1 MLTQC
6 SSWGAVFCIVQ
17 PCLKVSLSAP
27 RSLPLSRFTGA
38 PPADGTPT
46 YDSLKGES
54 NPVGRIESKWANR
67 IQLGESNPVGRNR
80 IQLGEIESSWQNLRG
95 AIGLPRSRR
104 EATTHKVP
112 RHLQRA
118 RRLPCRPRVRG
129 ARRGA
134 ADGGGR
140 RGGGRR
146 AGRVDHGAPRPARLR
161 GGRARRA
168 ACRGARG
175 RLRRV
180 CGARRRSVCV
190 RGDLWAQKR
199 SATTLLTP
207 RSPGRRR
214 RYTGALVSFGRFS
227 FFWAPAF
234 RTANLNQI
242 LVLIYLNYLIKK
254 RRLRLG
260 NWDWLQWV
268 YIVFFPLVSVFPLV
282 STRTRHAAQLSE
294 PLLFQM
300 GSVS

>member
-134 ADGGGR
+134 ADGGGKD
-140 RGGGRR
+140 
-146 AGRVDHGAPRPARLR
+146 AGAGAAPGEWITEHHDPPVSCNCSKNFRVPAT
-161 GGRARRA
+161 ARKNSEL
-168 ACRGARG
+168 CF
-175 RLRRV
+175 
-180 CGARRRSVCV
+180 CV
-190 RGDLWAQKR
+190 
-199 SATTLLTP
+199 
-207 RSPGRRR
+207 
-214 RYTGALVSFGRFS
+214 
-227 FFWAPAF
+227 
-234 RTANLNQI
+234 
-242 LVLIYLNYLIKK
+242 
-254 RRLRLG
+254 
-260 NWDWLQWV
+260 
-268 YIVFFPLVSVFPLV
+268 
-282 STRTRHAAQLSE
+282 AAQRLN
-294 PLLFQM
+294 
-300 GSVS
+300 

>member
-1 MLTQC
+1 VLTQC

-161 GGRARRA
+161 EVVEPDAQRA
-168 ACRGARG
+168 AALEDAYAVYAARAGA
-175 RLRRV
+175 LFA
-180 CGARRRSVCV
+180 CGA
-190 RGDLWAQKR
+190 
-199 SATTLLTP
+199 
-207 RSPGRRR
+207 
-214 RYTGALVSFGRFS
+214 
-227 FFWAPAF
+227 
-234 RTANLNQI
+234 I
-242 LVLIYLNYLIKK
+242 
-254 RRLRLG
+254 
-260 NWDWLQWV
+260 
-268 YIVFFPLVSVFPLV
+268 
-282 STRTRHAAQLSE
+282 
-294 PLLFQM
+294 
-300 GSVS
+300 